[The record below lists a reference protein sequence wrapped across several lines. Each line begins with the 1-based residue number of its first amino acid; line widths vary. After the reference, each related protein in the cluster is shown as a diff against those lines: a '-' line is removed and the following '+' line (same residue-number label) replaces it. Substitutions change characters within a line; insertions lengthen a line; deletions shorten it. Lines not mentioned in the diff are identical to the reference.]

1 MRDPSRNL
9 LLSPPQADFCS
20 YTAIG
25 GSRSESDLNDVT
37 DVTDVPFEFVNQ
49 DRIIQS

>member
-9 LLSPPQADFCS
+9 LLSPQQADFCS

-37 DVTDVPFEFVNQ
+37 DVPFEFVNQ